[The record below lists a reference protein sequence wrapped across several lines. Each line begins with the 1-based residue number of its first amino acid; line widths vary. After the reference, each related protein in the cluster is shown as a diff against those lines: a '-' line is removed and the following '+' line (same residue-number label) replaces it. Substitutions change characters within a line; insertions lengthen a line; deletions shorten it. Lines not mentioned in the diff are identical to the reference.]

1 MKFKDRYRFVRA
13 NMKKNK
19 TRVIMTVLAATMGC
33 AFLIVLASI
42 GFGIHKTAIKDITNG
57 RLMTEIEVHG
67 EKPFTRKDIQ
77 KLDQLK
83 NTKTVT
89 RKQIVENNLT
99 YRLDKYES
107 HSETMVADIPAEKK
121 AGFELSKGRM
131 PIHKNEIIVGYDF
144 AQGLAKQIPDEE
156 TKNLSEKELQ
166 NKLKESQY
174 KGDLLGKT
182 VQLEIQQM
190 KGKRMVKKNFS
201 LTIVGIGKKPS
212 KQWMLNESVFIS
224 EGLLK
229 DIERF
234 TKTPR
239 GIMNL
244 PENKPIKM
252 DYNVFNH
259 VKVYTHT
266 ADEVEGVSEK
276 IEKMGYS
283 TYSAQNE
290 LKQINVIFLIIKI
303 GLITVG
309 TVAVLIASIGIFNT
323 MTMAVTERAQDIGIM
338 KAIGAHPGVI
348 KKIFLMESSFIGIMG
363 ALIGTAIAYLFSYG
377 VNLILPLLI
386 EQFFHE
392 KPPENF
398 YFSYI
403 PVSLPLICISICFG
417 VTLISGLRPAVRAT
431 QVDVL
436 KALRRDI

>member
-19 TRVIMTVLAATMGC
+19 TRVIMTVLAATIGC

-166 NKLKESQY
+166 NKWKESQY
-174 KGDLLGKT
+174 K
-182 VQLEIQQM
+182 
-190 KGKRMVKKNFS
+190 
-201 LTIVGIGKKPS
+201 
-212 KQWMLNESVFIS
+212 
-224 EGLLK
+224 
-229 DIERF
+229 
-234 TKTPR
+234 
-239 GIMNL
+239 
-244 PENKPIKM
+244 
-252 DYNVFNH
+252 
-259 VKVYTHT
+259 
-266 ADEVEGVSEK
+266 
-276 IEKMGYS
+276 
-283 TYSAQNE
+283 
-290 LKQINVIFLIIKI
+290 
-303 GLITVG
+303 
-309 TVAVLIASIGIFNT
+309 
-323 MTMAVTERAQDIGIM
+323 
-338 KAIGAHPGVI
+338 
-348 KKIFLMESSFIGIMG
+348 
-363 ALIGTAIAYLFSYG
+363 
-377 VNLILPLLI
+377 
-386 EQFFHE
+386 
-392 KPPENF
+392 
-398 YFSYI
+398 
-403 PVSLPLICISICFG
+403 
-417 VTLISGLRPAVRAT
+417 
-431 QVDVL
+431 
-436 KALRRDI
+436 